1 MREILRHG
9 ILAFLLGLGLLLSML
24 GSVGLLGEGIWAA
37 AVLLGLTAALSL
49 CAGKRLTRLILAA
62 VLTGSAAAWLFLLG
76 GMGTLTEILRAATLH
91 FSGLKTAIPMVGMET
106 ALLLAVPVA
115 LLSYAVTASSVGAYP
130 SLAVTVL
137 PAMLLWLTDQP
148 LHLPWLSPA
157 VLAVIALAATG
168 HQEPPALR
176 RVLPL
181 ALGITLAAF
190 LLSPADGVTIQP
202 LKDAADRLRTQILD
216 RFMFTAPRNV
226 FTLASEGYYPQGQN
240 QLGGTAM
247 PTDHPVML
255 VKTPRRTYLRGS
267 VKNEYTGRMWVD
279 TLAGRRYLWTSRQ
292 WQGKRSETF
301 DMVLPEGALGED
313 SGLMATAQVSVQMLD
328 SNASSLFVPQRVR
341 SLSPGGELIPHFNTG
356 SEIFVTRDLQAGDT
370 YTVTAPL
377 MVAGDAGLG
386 TLIAACE
393 KTADPHYAQVL
404 QDYTSL
410 PDHLQSQLYDL
421 AREICAG
428 TESAYDRAF
437 AIQNYL
443 SRNFRYTLEV
453 EPQPENIDF
462 VSSFLLKT
470 REGYCTYFASA
481 MTVLCR
487 MAGLPARYVEG
498 YLADPDEN
506 GHAYVT
512 GLNAHAWTEV
522 YFSGFGWLTFDATP
536 VQSRSAAPP
545 EDQLPPEEQPP
556 EEQPA
561 PEPTSNTSPPEPEQ
575 NTPTPEPEDAPP
587 ETAPTP
593 EAQDT
598 PEPENEPPREDEPN
612 QEPEIPRHLTWL
624 WWLLALLLL
633 LAAAAARI
641 LWTQPKRVAARA
653 RDEMGRWSAWLQAL
667 HDELR
672 IMGLPRQRNESPI
685 AYMKRLDSLSRIHAE
700 LTPVGE
706 CMALVFYGHLS
717 PEPEETDMAREAYA
731 GLFHGLTGPQR
742 LRLTLLR
749 AFTPEKKRRF
759 TL

>member
-24 GSVGLLGEGIWAA
+24 GSVGLLGEGIFAA

-49 CAGKRLTRLILAA
+49 CSGRRFTHLILCAA
-62 VLTGSAAAWLFLLG
+62 LSGMAVAWLFLLG
-76 GMGTLTEILRAATLH
+76 GMETLTEILRAVTLH
-91 FSGLKTAIPMVGMET
+91 FSGLKTAIPMVGRET

-115 LLSYAVTASSVGAYP
+115 LCSYAVTSRGVGAYP
-130 SLAVTVL
+130 ALAVTVL
-137 PAMLLWLTDQP
+137 PAVLLWLTDQP
-148 LHLPWLSPA
+148 SLLPWLAPS
-157 VLAVIALAATG
+157 VLAVIALAATAN
-168 HQEPPALR
+168 QETPALR

-181 ALGITLAAF
+181 ALVITLGAF

-240 QLGGTAM
+240 QLGGTAT

-292 WQGKRSETF
+292 WQNKRTETF
-301 DMVLPEGALGED
+301 DMALPEGALGED
-313 SGLMATAQVSVQMLD
+313 SGLMASAQVSVQLLD

-341 SLSPGGELIPHFNTG
+341 ILNPGGELIPHFNTG
-356 SEIFVTRDLQAGDT
+356 SEIFVTRDLEAGDT

-377 MVAGDAGLG
+377 MTAGDAGLS

-393 KTADPHYAQVL
+393 KSADPHYAQIM
-404 QDYTSL
+404 QDYTAL
-410 PDHLQSQLYDL
+410 PAHLQTQLYDL

-498 YLADPDEN
+498 YLAEPDEN

-536 VQSRSAAPP
+536 AQSRASTPP
-545 EDQLPPEEQPP
+545 EDQLPPEEQEP
-556 EEQPA
+556 EEQP
-561 PEPTSNTSPPEPEQ
+561 TSEPEQ
-575 NTPTPEPEDAPP
+575 STPTPEPQDAPP
-587 ETAPTP
+587 EPVPTP
-593 EAQDT
+593 EDQPT
-598 PEPENEPPREDEPN
+598 PESENEPPQEDEPN
-612 QEPEIPRHLTWL
+612 QEPEIPRHLAWL
-624 WWLLALLLL
+624 WWLLALLLV

-641 LWTQPKRVAARA
+641 FLTQPRRMAARA
-653 RDEMGRWSAWLQAL
+653 RDEMGRWSVWVQAL

-672 IMGLPRQRNESPI
+672 VMGLPRQKNESPI
-685 AYMKRLDSLSRIHAE
+685 AYMKRLDTLSRIHAE

-706 CMALVFYGHLS
+706 CMALVFYGHLT
-717 PEPEETDMAREAYA
+717 PEPEETDMAREAFDA
-731 GLFHGLTGPQR
+731 LLHGMTRPQR

>member
-24 GSVGLLGEGIWAA
+24 GSVGLLGEGFFAA

-49 CAGKRLTRLILAA
+49 CSGRRFTHLILCAA
-62 VLTGSAAAWLFLLG
+62 LSGMAAAWLFLLG
-76 GMGTLTEILRAATLH
+76 GMGTLTEILRAVTLH
-91 FSGLKTAIPMVGMET
+91 FSGLKTAIPMVGRET

-115 LLSYAVTASSVGAYP
+115 LCSYAVTSRGVGAYP
-130 SLAVTVL
+130 ALAVTVL
-137 PAMLLWLTDQP
+137 PAVLLWLTDQP
-148 LHLPWLSPA
+148 SLLPWLAPS
-157 VLAVIALAATG
+157 VLAVIALAATAN
-168 HQEPPALR
+168 QETPALR

-181 ALGITLAAF
+181 ALVITLGAF

-240 QLGGTAM
+240 QLGGTAT

-292 WQGKRSETF
+292 WQNKRTETF
-301 DMVLPEGALGED
+301 DMALPEGALGED
-313 SGLMATAQVSVQMLD
+313 SGLMASAQVSVQLLD

-341 SLSPGGELIPHFNTG
+341 ILNPGGELIPHFNTG
-356 SEIFVTRDLQAGDT
+356 SEIFVTRDLEAGDT

-377 MVAGDAGLG
+377 MTAGDAGLS

-393 KTADPHYAQVL
+393 KSADPHYAQIM
-404 QDYTSL
+404 QDYTAL
-410 PDHLQSQLYDL
+410 PAHLQTQLYDL

-498 YLADPDEN
+498 YLAEPDEN

-536 VQSRSAAPP
+536 AQSRASTPP
-545 EDQLPPEEQPP
+545 EDQLPPEEQKP
-556 EEQPA
+556 EEQP
-561 PEPTSNTSPPEPEQ
+561 TSEPEQ
-575 NTPTPEPEDAPP
+575 STPTPEPQDAPP
-587 ETAPTP
+587 EPVPTP
-593 EAQDT
+593 EDQPT
-598 PEPENEPPREDEPN
+598 PESENEPPQEDEPN
-612 QEPEIPRHLTWL
+612 QEPEIPRHLAWL
-624 WWLLALLLL
+624 WWLLALLLV

-641 LWTQPKRVAARA
+641 FLTQPRRMAARA
-653 RDEMGRWSAWLQAL
+653 RDEMGRWSVWVQAL

-672 IMGLPRQRNESPI
+672 VMGLPRQKNESPI
-685 AYMKRLDSLSRIHAE
+685 AYMKRLDTLSRIHAE

-706 CMALVFYGHLS
+706 CMALVFYGHLT
-717 PEPEETDMAREAYA
+717 PEPEETDMAREAFDA
-731 GLFHGLTGPQR
+731 LLHGMTRPQR

>member
-24 GSVGLLGEGIWAA
+24 GSVGLLGEGFFAA

-49 CAGKRLTRLILAA
+49 CSGRRFTHLILCAA
-62 VLTGSAAAWLFLLG
+62 LSGMAAAWLFLLG
-76 GMGTLTEILRAATLH
+76 GMGTLTEILRAVTLH
-91 FSGLKTAIPMVGMET
+91 FSGLKTAIPMVGRET

-115 LLSYAVTASSVGAYP
+115 LCSYAVTSRGVGAYP
-130 SLAVTVL
+130 ALAVTVL
-137 PAMLLWLTDQP
+137 PAVLLWLTDQP
-148 LHLPWLSPA
+148 SLLPWLAPS
-157 VLAVIALAATG
+157 VLAVIALAATAN
-168 HQEPPALR
+168 QETPALR

-181 ALGITLAAF
+181 ALVITLGAF

-240 QLGGTAM
+240 QLGGTAT

-292 WQGKRSETF
+292 WQNKRTETF
-301 DMVLPEGALGED
+301 DMARPEGALGED
-313 SGLMATAQVSVQMLD
+313 SGLMASAQVSVQLLD

-341 SLSPGGELIPHFNTG
+341 ILNPGGELIPHFNTG
-356 SEIFVTRDLQAGDT
+356 SEIFVTRDLEAGDT

-377 MVAGDAGLG
+377 MTAGDAGLS

-393 KTADPHYAQVL
+393 KSADPHYAQIM
-404 QDYTSL
+404 QDYTAL
-410 PDHLQSQLYDL
+410 PAHLQTQLYDL

-498 YLADPDEN
+498 YLAEPDEN

-536 VQSRSAAPP
+536 AQSRASTPP
-545 EDQLPPEEQPP
+545 EDQLPPEEQQP
-556 EEQPA
+556 EEQP
-561 PEPTSNTSPPEPEQ
+561 TSEPEQ
-575 NTPTPEPEDAPP
+575 STPTPEPQDAPP
-587 ETAPTP
+587 EPVPTP
-593 EAQDT
+593 EDQPT
-598 PEPENEPPREDEPN
+598 PESENEPPQEDEPN
-612 QEPEIPRHLTWL
+612 QEPEMPRHLAWP
-624 WWLLALLLL
+624 WWLLALLLV

-641 LWTQPKRVAARA
+641 FLTQPRRMAARA
-653 RDEMGRWSAWLQAL
+653 RDEMGRWSVWVQAL

-672 IMGLPRQRNESPI
+672 VMGLPRQKNESPI
-685 AYMKRLDSLSRIHAE
+685 AYMKRLDTLSRIHAE

-706 CMALVFYGHLS
+706 CMALVFYGHLT
-717 PEPEETDMAREAYA
+717 PEPEETDMAREAFDA
-731 GLFHGLTGPQR
+731 LLHGMTRPQR

>member
-24 GSVGLLGEGIWAA
+24 GSVGLLGEGLIAA

-49 CAGKRLTRLILAA
+49 CSGRRFTRLILCAA
-62 VLTGSAAAWLFLLG
+62 LAGAAAAWLFLLG
-76 GMGTLTEILRAATLH
+76 GIGTLTEILRAVTLH
-91 FSGLKTAIPMVGMET
+91 FSGLKTAIPMVGRET

-115 LLSYAVTASSVGAYP
+115 LCSYAVTSRSVGAYP

-137 PAMLLWLTDQP
+137 PAVLLWLTDQP
-148 LHLPWLSPA
+148 SLLPWLAPS
-157 VLAVIALAATG
+157 VLAVITLAATG
-168 HQEPPALR
+168 NQETPALR

-181 ALGITLAAF
+181 ALAITLGAF

-240 QLGGTAM
+240 QLGGTAT

-279 TLAGRRYLWTSRQ
+279 TLAGRRYLWTSLQ
-292 WQGKRSETF
+292 WQDKRAETF
-301 DMVLPEGALGED
+301 DMALPAGALGED
-313 SGLMATAQVSVQMLD
+313 SGLMASAQVSVQLLD

-341 SLSPGGELIPHFNTG
+341 SLNPGGELIPHFNTG
-356 SEIFVTRDLQAGDT
+356 SEIFVTRDLEAGDT

-377 MVAGDAGLG
+377 MIAGDAGLG
-386 TLIAACE
+386 TLIAASE
-393 KTADPHYAQVL
+393 KGADPHYAQIM
-404 QDYTSL
+404 QDYTAL
-410 PDHLQSQLYDL
+410 PAHLQTQLYDL
-421 AREICAG
+421 ARDICADAD
-428 TESAYDRAF
+428 TPYDRAF

-498 YLADPDEN
+498 YLAEPDEH

-536 VQSRSAAPP
+536 VQSRASTPP
-545 EDQLPPEEQPP
+545 EDQLPPEEQEP
-556 EEQPA
+556 EETPNA
-561 PEPTSNTSPPEPEQ
+561 EPEQ
-575 NTPTPEPEDAPP
+575 RTPTPEPQDPPP
-587 ETAPTP
+587 EPVPTP
-593 EAQDT
+593 EDQPT
-598 PEPENEPPREDEPN
+598 PEPENDPSQEDEPN
-612 QEPEIPRHLTWL
+612 QEPEMPRHLTWL
-624 WWLLALLLL
+624 WWLLALLLV

-641 LWTQPKRVAARA
+641 LLTRPRRMAARA
-653 RDEMGRWSAWLQAL
+653 RDEMGRWSVWVQAL

-672 IMGLPRQRNESPI
+672 VMGLPRQKNESPI
-685 AYMKRLDSLSRIHAE
+685 AYMKRLDTLSRIHAE

-706 CMALVFYGHLS
+706 CIALVFYGHLS
-717 PEPEETDMAREAYA
+717 PEPEETDMAREAFDA
-731 GLFHGLTGPQR
+731 LLHGMTRPQR

>member
-24 GSVGLLGEGIWAA
+24 GSVGLLGEGFFAA

-49 CAGKRLTRLILAA
+49 CSGRRFTHLILCAA
-62 VLTGSAAAWLFLLG
+62 LSGMAAAWLFLLG
-76 GMGTLTEILRAATLH
+76 GMGTLTEILRAVTLH
-91 FSGLKTAIPMVGMET
+91 FSGLKTAIPMVGRET

-115 LLSYAVTASSVGAYP
+115 LCSYAVTSRGVGAYP
-130 SLAVTVL
+130 ALAVTVL
-137 PAMLLWLTDQP
+137 PAVLLWLTDQP
-148 LHLPWLSPA
+148 SLLPWLAPS
-157 VLAVIALAATG
+157 VLAVIALAATAN
-168 HQEPPALR
+168 QETPALR

-181 ALGITLAAF
+181 ALVITLGAF

-240 QLGGTAM
+240 QLGGTAT

-255 VKTPRRTYLRGS
+255 VKTPRRAYLRGS

-292 WQGKRSETF
+292 WQNKRTETF
-301 DMVLPEGALGED
+301 DMALPEGALGED
-313 SGLMATAQVSVQMLD
+313 SGLMASAQVSVQLLD

-341 SLSPGGELIPHFNTG
+341 ILNPGGELIPHFNTG
-356 SEIFVTRDLQAGDT
+356 SEIFVTRDLEAGDT

-377 MVAGDAGLG
+377 MTAGDAGLS

-393 KTADPHYAQVL
+393 KSADPHYAQIM
-404 QDYTSL
+404 QDYTAL
-410 PDHLQSQLYDL
+410 PAHLQTQLYDL

-428 TESAYDRAF
+428 TETAYDRAF

-498 YLADPDEN
+498 YLAEPDEN

-536 VQSRSAAPP
+536 AQSRASTPP
-545 EDQLPPEEQPP
+545 EDQLPPEEQKP
-556 EEQPA
+556 EEQP
-561 PEPTSNTSPPEPEQ
+561 TSEPEQ
-575 NTPTPEPEDAPP
+575 STPTPEPQDAPP
-587 ETAPTP
+587 EPVPTP
-593 EAQDT
+593 EDQPT
-598 PEPENEPPREDEPN
+598 PEPENEPPQEDEPN
-612 QEPEIPRHLTWL
+612 QEPEIPRHLAWL
-624 WWLLALLLL
+624 WWLLALLLV

-641 LWTQPKRVAARA
+641 FLTQPRRMAARA
-653 RDEMGRWSAWLQAL
+653 RDEMGRWSVWVQAL

-672 IMGLPRQRNESPI
+672 VMGLPRQKNESPI
-685 AYMKRLDSLSRIHAE
+685 AYMKRLDTLSRIHTE

-706 CMALVFYGHLS
+706 CMALVFYGHLT
-717 PEPEETDMAREAYA
+717 PEPEETDMAREAFDA
-731 GLFHGLTGPQR
+731 LLHGMTRPQR

>member
-24 GSVGLLGEGIWAA
+24 GSVGLLGEGIFAA

-49 CAGKRLTRLILAA
+49 CSGRRFTHLILCAA
-62 VLTGSAAAWLFLLG
+62 LSGMAAAWLFLLG
-76 GMGTLTEILRAATLH
+76 GMGTLTEILRAVTLH
-91 FSGLKTAIPMVGMET
+91 FSGLKTAIPMVGRET

-115 LLSYAVTASSVGAYP
+115 LCSYAVTSRGVGAYP
-130 SLAVTVL
+130 ALAVTVL
-137 PAMLLWLTDQP
+137 PAVLLWLTDQP
-148 LHLPWLSPA
+148 SLLPWLAPS
-157 VLAVIALAATG
+157 VLAVIALAATAN
-168 HQEPPALR
+168 QETPALR

-181 ALGITLAAF
+181 ALVITLGAF

-240 QLGGTAM
+240 QLGGTAT

-255 VKTPRRTYLRGS
+255 VKTPRRAYLRGS

-292 WQGKRSETF
+292 WQNKRTETF
-301 DMVLPEGALGED
+301 DMALPEGALGED
-313 SGLMATAQVSVQMLD
+313 SGLMASAQVSVQLLD

-341 SLSPGGELIPHFNTG
+341 ILNPGGELIPHFNTG
-356 SEIFVTRDLQAGDT
+356 SEIFVTRDLEAGDT

-377 MVAGDAGLG
+377 MTAGDAGLS

-393 KTADPHYAQVL
+393 KSADPHYAQIM
-404 QDYTSL
+404 QDYTAL
-410 PDHLQSQLYDL
+410 PAHLQTQLYDL

-498 YLADPDEN
+498 YLAEPDEN

-536 VQSRSAAPP
+536 AQSRASTPP
-545 EDQLPPEEQPP
+545 EDQLPPEEQKP
-556 EEQPA
+556 EEQP
-561 PEPTSNTSPPEPEQ
+561 TSEPEQ
-575 NTPTPEPEDAPP
+575 STPTPEPQDAPP
-587 ETAPTP
+587 EPVPTP
-593 EAQDT
+593 EDQPT
-598 PEPENEPPREDEPN
+598 PEPENEPPQEDEPN
-612 QEPEIPRHLTWL
+612 QEPEMPRHPAWL
-624 WWLLALLLL
+624 WWLLALLLV

-641 LWTQPKRVAARA
+641 FLTQPRRMAARA
-653 RDEMGRWSAWLQAL
+653 RDEMGRWSVWVQAL

-672 IMGLPRQRNESPI
+672 VMGLPRQKNESPI
-685 AYMKRLDSLSRIHAE
+685 AYMKRLDTLSRIHAE

-706 CMALVFYGHLS
+706 CMALVFYGHLT
-717 PEPEETDMAREAYA
+717 PEPEETDMAREAFDA
-731 GLFHGLTGPQR
+731 LLHGMTRPQR

>member
-24 GSVGLLGEGIWAA
+24 GSVGLLGEGLIAA

-49 CAGKRLTRLILAA
+49 CSGRRFTRLILCAA
-62 VLTGSAAAWLFLLG
+62 LAGAAAAWLFLLG
-76 GMGTLTEILRAATLH
+76 GMGTLTEILRAVTLH
-91 FSGLKTAIPMVGMET
+91 FSGLKTAIPMVGRKT

-115 LLSYAVTASSVGAYP
+115 LCSYAVTSRSVGAYP
-130 SLAVTVL
+130 ALAVTVL
-137 PAMLLWLTDQP
+137 PAVLLWLTDQP
-148 LHLPWLSPA
+148 SLLPWLAPS
-157 VLAVIALAATG
+157 VLAVITLAATG
-168 HQEPPALR
+168 NQEIPALH

-181 ALGITLAAF
+181 ALAITLGAF

-240 QLGGTAM
+240 QLGGTAT

-292 WQGKRSETF
+292 WQDKRTETF
-301 DMVLPEGALGED
+301 DMALPVGALGED
-313 SGLMATAQVSVQMLD
+313 SGLMASAQVSVQLLD

-341 SLSPGGELIPHFNTG
+341 SLNPGGELIPHFNTG
-356 SEIFVTRDLQAGDT
+356 SEIFVTRDLEAGDT

-377 MVAGDAGLG
+377 MIAGDAGLG

-393 KTADPHYAQVL
+393 KSADPHYAQIM
-404 QDYTSL
+404 QDYTAL
-410 PDHLQSQLYDL
+410 PAHLQTQLYDL
-421 AREICAG
+421 ARDICADAD
-428 TESAYDRAF
+428 TPYDRAF

-498 YLADPDEN
+498 YLAEPDEH

-536 VQSRSAAPP
+536 VQSRASTPP
-545 EDQLPPEEQPP
+545 EEQLPPEEQEP
-556 EEQPA
+556 EEQP
-561 PEPTSNTSPPEPEQ
+561 TSEPEQ
-575 NTPTPEPEDAPP
+575 STPTPEPQDAPP
-587 ETAPTP
+587 EPVPTP
-593 EAQDT
+593 EDQPT
-598 PEPENEPPREDEPN
+598 PEPENEPPQEDEPN
-612 QEPEIPRHLTWL
+612 QEPEMPRHLTWL
-624 WWLLALLLL
+624 WWLLALLLV

-641 LWTQPKRVAARA
+641 LLTQPRRMAARA
-653 RDEMGRWSAWLQAL
+653 RDEMGRWSVWVQAL

-672 IMGLPRQRNESPI
+672 VMGLPRQKNESPI
-685 AYMKRLDSLSRIHAE
+685 AYMKRLDTLSRIHAE

-706 CMALVFYGHLS
+706 CMALVFYGHLT
-717 PEPEETDMAREAYA
+717 PEPEETDMAREAFDA
-731 GLFHGLTGPQR
+731 LLHAMTRPQR

>member
-24 GSVGLLGEGIWAA
+24 GSVGLLGEGIFAA

-49 CAGKRLTRLILAA
+49 CSGRRFTHLILCAA
-62 VLTGSAAAWLFLLG
+62 LSGMAVAWLFLLG
-76 GMGTLTEILRAATLH
+76 GMETLTEILRAVTLH
-91 FSGLKTAIPMVGMET
+91 FSGLKTAIPMVGRET

-115 LLSYAVTASSVGAYP
+115 LCSYAVTSRGVGAYP
-130 SLAVTVL
+130 ALAVTVL
-137 PAMLLWLTDQP
+137 PAVLLWLTDQP
-148 LHLPWLSPA
+148 SLLPWLAPS
-157 VLAVIALAATG
+157 VLAVIALAATAN
-168 HQEPPALR
+168 QETPALR

-181 ALGITLAAF
+181 ALAITLGAF

-240 QLGGTAM
+240 QLGGTAT

-292 WQGKRSETF
+292 WQNKRTETF
-301 DMVLPEGALGED
+301 DMALPEGALGED
-313 SGLMATAQVSVQMLD
+313 SGLMASAQVSVQLLD

-341 SLSPGGELIPHFNTG
+341 ILNPGGELIPHFNTG
-356 SEIFVTRDLQAGDT
+356 SEIFVTRDLEAGDT

-377 MVAGDAGLG
+377 MTAGDAGLS

-393 KTADPHYAQVL
+393 KSADPHYAQIM
-404 QDYTSL
+404 QDYTAL
-410 PDHLQSQLYDL
+410 PAHLQTQLYDL

-498 YLADPDEN
+498 YLAEPDEN

-536 VQSRSAAPP
+536 AQSRASTPP
-545 EDQLPPEEQPP
+545 EDQLPPEEQQP
-556 EEQPA
+556 EEQP
-561 PEPTSNTSPPEPEQ
+561 TSEPEQ
-575 NTPTPEPEDAPP
+575 STPTPEPQDAPP
-587 ETAPTP
+587 EPVPTP
-593 EAQDT
+593 EDQPT
-598 PEPENEPPREDEPN
+598 PEPENEPPQEDEPN
-612 QEPEIPRHLTWL
+612 QEPEMPRHLAWP
-624 WWLLALLLL
+624 WWLLALLLV

-641 LWTQPKRVAARA
+641 FLTQPRRMAARA
-653 RDEMGRWSAWLQAL
+653 RDEMGRWSVWVQAL

-672 IMGLPRQRNESPI
+672 VMGLPRQKNESPI
-685 AYMKRLDSLSRIHAE
+685 AYMKRLDTLSRIHAE

-706 CMALVFYGHLS
+706 CMALVFYGHLT
-717 PEPEETDMAREAYA
+717 PEPEETDMAREAFDA
-731 GLFHGLTGPQR
+731 LLHGMTRPQR

>member
-24 GSVGLLGEGIWAA
+24 GSVGLLGEGFFAA

-49 CAGKRLTRLILAA
+49 CSGRRFTHLILCAA
-62 VLTGSAAAWLFLLG
+62 LSGMAAAWLFLLG
-76 GMGTLTEILRAATLH
+76 GMGTMTEILRAVTLH
-91 FSGLKTAIPMVGMET
+91 FSGLKTAIPMVSRET

-115 LLSYAVTASSVGAYP
+115 LCSYAVTSRGVGAYP
-130 SLAVTVL
+130 ALAVTVL
-137 PAMLLWLTDQP
+137 PAVLLWLTDQP
-148 LHLPWLSPA
+148 SLLPWLAPS
-157 VLAVIALAATG
+157 VLAVIALAATAN
-168 HQEPPALR
+168 QETPALR

-181 ALGITLAAF
+181 ALAITLGAF

-240 QLGGTAM
+240 QLGGTAT

-292 WQGKRSETF
+292 WQNKRTETF
-301 DMVLPEGALGED
+301 DMALPEGALGED
-313 SGLMATAQVSVQMLD
+313 SGLMASAQVSVQLLD

-341 SLSPGGELIPHFNTG
+341 ILNPGGELIPHFNTG
-356 SEIFVTRDLQAGDT
+356 SEIFVTRDLEAGDT

-377 MVAGDAGLG
+377 MTAGDAGLS

-393 KTADPHYAQVL
+393 KSADPHYAQIM
-404 QDYTSL
+404 QDYTAL
-410 PDHLQSQLYDL
+410 PAHLQTQLYDL

-498 YLADPDEN
+498 YLAEPDEN

-536 VQSRSAAPP
+536 AQSRASTPP
-545 EDQLPPEEQPP
+545 EDQLPPEEQKP
-556 EEQPA
+556 EEQP
-561 PEPTSNTSPPEPEQ
+561 TSEPEQ
-575 NTPTPEPEDAPP
+575 STPTPEPQDAPP
-587 ETAPTP
+587 EPVPTP
-593 EAQDT
+593 EDQPT
-598 PEPENEPPREDEPN
+598 PEPENEPPQEDEPN
-612 QEPEIPRHLTWL
+612 QEPEMPRHLAWL
-624 WWLLALLLL
+624 WWLLALLLV

-641 LWTQPKRVAARA
+641 FLTQPRRMAART
-653 RDEMGRWSAWLQAL
+653 RDEMGRWSVWVQAL

-672 IMGLPRQRNESPI
+672 VMGLPRQKNESPI
-685 AYMKRLDSLSRIHAE
+685 AYMKRLDTLSRIHAE

-706 CMALVFYGHLS
+706 CMALIFYGHLT
-717 PEPEETDMAREAYA
+717 PEPEETDMAREAFDA
-731 GLFHGLTGPQR
+731 LLHGMTRPQR

>member
-24 GSVGLLGEGIWAA
+24 GSVGLLGEGFLAA

-49 CAGKRLTRLILAA
+49 CSGKRLTRLILAA
-62 VLTGSAAAWLFLLG
+62 ALAGGAAAWLFLLG

-91 FSGLKTAIPMVGMET
+91 FSGLKTAIPMVGRET
-106 ALLLAVPVA
+106 ALLLAVLVA
-115 LLSYAVTASSVGAYP
+115 ILSYAVTSRNVGAYP
-130 SLAVTVL
+130 ALAVTVL
-137 PAMLLWLTDQP
+137 PAVLLWLTDQP
-148 LHLPWLSPA
+148 LLLPWLSPS
-157 VLAVIALAATG
+157 VLAVIALSATS
-168 HQEPPALR
+168 HQETPALR

-181 ALGITLAAF
+181 ALVITLAAF
-190 LLSPADGVTIQP
+190 LLSPAEGVTIQP

-301 DMVLPEGALGED
+301 DMALPEGALGED
-313 SGLMATAQVSVQMLD
+313 SGLMATAQVSVQLLD

-370 YTVTAPL
+370 YTVAAPL

-393 KTADPHYAQVL
+393 KTADPHYAQML
-404 QDYTSL
+404 QDYTTL

-421 AREICAG
+421 AREVCAG
-428 TESAYDRAF
+428 ADSAYDRAF
-437 AIQNYL
+437 ALQNYL

-498 YLADPDEN
+498 YLAEPDEN

-545 EDQLPPEEQPP
+545 EGQTPPEEQQP
-556 EEQPA
+556 EEQP
-561 PEPTSNTSPPEPEQ
+561 TQEPEQ
-575 NTPTPEPEDAPP
+575 NPPTPEPEDAPP
-587 ETAPTP
+587 EPVPTP

-612 QEPEIPRHLTWL
+612 QEPETPRHPTWL

-633 LAAAAARI
+633 LAATAARI
-641 LWTQPKRVAARA
+641 LWTQPKRMAARA

-667 HDELR
+667 HDELL

-685 AYMKRLDSLSRIHAE
+685 AYMKRLDSLSRVHAE

-717 PEPEETDMAREAYA
+717 PEPEETDMAREAFE
-731 GLFHGLTGPQR
+731 GLRQSLTGPQR

>member
-24 GSVGLLGEGIWAA
+24 GSVGLLGEGIFAA

-49 CAGKRLTRLILAA
+49 CSGRRFTHLILCAA
-62 VLTGSAAAWLFLLG
+62 LSGMAVAWLFLLG
-76 GMGTLTEILRAATLH
+76 GMETLTEILRAVTLH
-91 FSGLKTAIPMVGMET
+91 FSGLKTAIPMVSRET

-115 LLSYAVTASSVGAYP
+115 LCSYAVTSRGVGAYP
-130 SLAVTVL
+130 ALAVTVL
-137 PAMLLWLTDQP
+137 PAVLLWLTDQP
-148 LHLPWLSPA
+148 SLLPWLAPS
-157 VLAVIALAATG
+157 VLAVIALAATAN
-168 HQEPPALR
+168 QETPALR

-181 ALGITLAAF
+181 ALVITLGAF

-240 QLGGTAM
+240 QLGGTAT

-292 WQGKRSETF
+292 WQNKRTETF
-301 DMVLPEGALGED
+301 DMALPEGALGED
-313 SGLMATAQVSVQMLD
+313 SGLMASAQVSVQLLD

-341 SLSPGGELIPHFNTG
+341 ILNPGGELIPHFNTG
-356 SEIFVTRDLQAGDT
+356 SEIFVTRDLEAGDT

-377 MVAGDAGLG
+377 MTAGDAGLS

-393 KTADPHYAQVL
+393 KSADPHYAQIM
-404 QDYTSL
+404 QDYTAL
-410 PDHLQSQLYDL
+410 PAHLQTQLYDL

-498 YLADPDEN
+498 YLAEPDEN

-536 VQSRSAAPP
+536 AQSRASTPP
-545 EDQLPPEEQPP
+545 EDQLPPEEQEP
-556 EEQPA
+556 EEQP
-561 PEPTSNTSPPEPEQ
+561 TSEPEQ
-575 NTPTPEPEDAPP
+575 STPTPEPQDAPP
-587 ETAPTP
+587 EPVPTP
-593 EAQDT
+593 EDQPT
-598 PEPENEPPREDEPN
+598 PESENEPPQEDEPN
-612 QEPEIPRHLTWL
+612 QEPEIPRHLAWL
-624 WWLLALLLL
+624 WWLLALLLV

-641 LWTQPKRVAARA
+641 FLTQPRRMAARA
-653 RDEMGRWSAWLQAL
+653 RDEMGRWSVWVQAL

-672 IMGLPRQRNESPI
+672 VMGLPRQKNESPI
-685 AYMKRLDSLSRIHAE
+685 AYMKRLDTLSRIHAE

-706 CMALVFYGHLS
+706 CMALVFYGHLT
-717 PEPEETDMAREAYA
+717 PEPEETDRARVAFDA
-731 GLFHGLTGPQR
+731 LLHGMTRPQR

>member
-24 GSVGLLGEGIWAA
+24 GSVGLLGEGVFAA

-49 CAGKRLTRLILAA
+49 CSGRRFTHLILCAA
-62 VLTGSAAAWLFLLG
+62 LSGMAVAWLFLLG
-76 GMGTLTEILRAATLH
+76 GMETLTEILRAVTLH
-91 FSGLKTAIPMVGMET
+91 FSGLKTAIPMVGRET

-115 LLSYAVTASSVGAYP
+115 LCSYAVTSRGVGAYP
-130 SLAVTVL
+130 ALAVTVL
-137 PAMLLWLTDQP
+137 PAVLLWLTDQP
-148 LHLPWLSPA
+148 SLLPWLAPS
-157 VLAVIALAATG
+157 VLAVIALAATAN
-168 HQEPPALR
+168 QETPALR

-181 ALGITLAAF
+181 ALVITLGAF

-240 QLGGTAM
+240 QLGGTAT

-292 WQGKRSETF
+292 WQNKRTETF
-301 DMVLPEGALGED
+301 DMALPEGALGED
-313 SGLMATAQVSVQMLD
+313 SGLMASAQVSVQLLD

-341 SLSPGGELIPHFNTG
+341 ILNPGGELIPHFNTG
-356 SEIFVTRDLQAGDT
+356 SEIFVTRDLEAGDT

-377 MVAGDAGLG
+377 MTAGDAGLS

-393 KTADPHYAQVL
+393 KSADPHYAQIM
-404 QDYTSL
+404 QDYTAL
-410 PDHLQSQLYDL
+410 PAHLQTQLYDL

-498 YLADPDEN
+498 YLAEPDEN

-536 VQSRSAAPP
+536 AQSRASTPP
-545 EDQLPPEEQPP
+545 EDQLPPEEQEP
-556 EEQPA
+556 EEQP
-561 PEPTSNTSPPEPEQ
+561 TSEPEQ
-575 NTPTPEPEDAPP
+575 STPTPEPQDAPP
-587 ETAPTP
+587 EPVPTP
-593 EAQDT
+593 EDQPT
-598 PEPENEPPREDEPN
+598 PESENEPPQEDEPN
-612 QEPEIPRHLTWL
+612 QEPEIPRHLAWL
-624 WWLLALLLL
+624 WWLLALLLV

-641 LWTQPKRVAARA
+641 FLTQPRRMAARA
-653 RDEMGRWSAWLQAL
+653 RDEMGRWSVWVQAL

-672 IMGLPRQRNESPI
+672 VMGLPRQKNESPI
-685 AYMKRLDSLSRIHAE
+685 AYMKRLDTLSRIHAE

-706 CMALVFYGHLS
+706 CMALVFYGHLT
-717 PEPEETDMAREAYA
+717 PEPEETDMAREAFDA
-731 GLFHGLTGPQR
+731 LLHGMTRPQR

>member
-24 GSVGLLGEGIWAA
+24 GSVGLLGEGIFAA

-49 CAGKRLTRLILAA
+49 CSGRRFTHLILCAA
-62 VLTGSAAAWLFLLG
+62 LSGMAVAWLFLLG
-76 GMGTLTEILRAATLH
+76 GMETLTEILRAVTLH
-91 FSGLKTAIPMVGMET
+91 FSGLKTAIPMVGRET

-115 LLSYAVTASSVGAYP
+115 LCSYAVTSRGVGAYP
-130 SLAVTVL
+130 ALAVTVL
-137 PAMLLWLTDQP
+137 PAVLLWLTDQP
-148 LHLPWLSPA
+148 SLLPWLAPS
-157 VLAVIALAATG
+157 VLAVIALAATAN
-168 HQEPPALR
+168 QETPALR

-181 ALGITLAAF
+181 ALVITLGAF

-240 QLGGTAM
+240 QLGGTAT

-279 TLAGRRYLWTSRQ
+279 TPAGRRYLWTSRQ
-292 WQGKRSETF
+292 WQNKRTETF
-301 DMVLPEGALGED
+301 DMALPEGALGED
-313 SGLMATAQVSVQMLD
+313 SGLMASAQVSVQLLD

-341 SLSPGGELIPHFNTG
+341 ILNPGGELIPHFNTG
-356 SEIFVTRDLQAGDT
+356 SEIFVTRDLEAGDT

-377 MVAGDAGLG
+377 MTAGDAGLS

-393 KTADPHYAQVL
+393 KSADPHYAQIM
-404 QDYTSL
+404 QDYTAL
-410 PDHLQSQLYDL
+410 PAHLQTQLYDL

-498 YLADPDEN
+498 YLAEPDEN

-536 VQSRSAAPP
+536 AQSRASTPP
-545 EDQLPPEEQPP
+545 EDQLPPEEQKP
-556 EEQPA
+556 EEQP
-561 PEPTSNTSPPEPEQ
+561 TSEPEQ
-575 NTPTPEPEDAPP
+575 STPTPEPQDAPP
-587 ETAPTP
+587 EPVPTP
-593 EAQDT
+593 EDQPT
-598 PEPENEPPREDEPN
+598 PEPENEPPQEDEPN
-612 QEPEIPRHLTWL
+612 QEPEMPRHPAWL
-624 WWLLALLLL
+624 WWLLALLLV

-641 LWTQPKRVAARA
+641 FLTQPRRMAARA
-653 RDEMGRWSAWLQAL
+653 RDEMGRWSVWVQAL

-672 IMGLPRQRNESPI
+672 VMGLPRQKNESPI
-685 AYMKRLDSLSRIHAE
+685 AYMKRLDTLSRIHAE

-706 CMALVFYGHLS
+706 CMALVFYGHLT
-717 PEPEETDMAREAYA
+717 PEPEETDMAREAFDA
-731 GLFHGLTGPQR
+731 LLHGMTRPQR

>member
-24 GSVGLLGEGIWAA
+24 GSVGLLGEGFFAA

-49 CAGKRLTRLILAA
+49 CSGRRFTHLILCAA
-62 VLTGSAAAWLFLLG
+62 LSGMAVAWLFLLG
-76 GMGTLTEILRAATLH
+76 GMETLTEILRAVTLH
-91 FSGLKTAIPMVGMET
+91 FSGLKTAIPMVSRET

-115 LLSYAVTASSVGAYP
+115 LCSYAVTSRGVGAYP
-130 SLAVTVL
+130 ALAVTVL
-137 PAMLLWLTDQP
+137 PAVLLWLTDQP
-148 LHLPWLSPA
+148 SLLPWLAPS
-157 VLAVIALAATG
+157 VLAVIALAATAN
-168 HQEPPALR
+168 QETPALR

-181 ALGITLAAF
+181 ALVITLGAF

-240 QLGGTAM
+240 QLGGTAT

-255 VKTPRRTYLRGS
+255 VKTPRRAYLRGS

-292 WQGKRSETF
+292 WQNKRTETF
-301 DMVLPEGALGED
+301 DMALPEGALGED
-313 SGLMATAQVSVQMLD
+313 SGLMASAQVSVQLLD

-341 SLSPGGELIPHFNTG
+341 ILNPGGELIPHFNTG
-356 SEIFVTRDLQAGDT
+356 SEIFVTRDLEAGDT

-377 MVAGDAGLG
+377 MTAGDAGLS

-393 KTADPHYAQVL
+393 KSADPHYAQIM
-404 QDYTSL
+404 QDYTAL
-410 PDHLQSQLYDL
+410 PAHLQTQLYDL

-428 TESAYDRAF
+428 TETAYDRAF

-498 YLADPDEN
+498 YLAEPDEN

-536 VQSRSAAPP
+536 AQSRASTPP
-545 EDQLPPEEQPP
+545 EDQLPPEEQKP
-556 EEQPA
+556 EEQP
-561 PEPTSNTSPPEPEQ
+561 TSEPEQ
-575 NTPTPEPEDAPP
+575 STPTPEPQDAPP
-587 ETAPTP
+587 EPVPTP
-593 EAQDT
+593 EDQPT
-598 PEPENEPPREDEPN
+598 PEPENEPPQEDEPN
-612 QEPEIPRHLTWL
+612 QEPEMPRHPAWL
-624 WWLLALLLL
+624 WWLLALLLV

-641 LWTQPKRVAARA
+641 FLTQPRRMAARA
-653 RDEMGRWSAWLQAL
+653 RDEMGRWSVWVQAL

-672 IMGLPRQRNESPI
+672 VMGLPRQKNESPI
-685 AYMKRLDSLSRIHAE
+685 AYMKRLDTLSRIHTE

-706 CMALVFYGHLS
+706 CMALVFYGHLT
-717 PEPEETDMAREAYA
+717 PEPEETDMAREAFDA
-731 GLFHGLTGPQR
+731 LLHGMTRPQR

>member
-24 GSVGLLGEGIWAA
+24 GSVGLLGEGIFAA

-49 CAGKRLTRLILAA
+49 CSGRRFTHLILCAA
-62 VLTGSAAAWLFLLG
+62 LSGMAAAWLFLLG
-76 GMGTLTEILRAATLH
+76 GMGTLTEIFRAVTLH
-91 FSGLKTAIPMVGMET
+91 FSGLKTAIPMVGRET

-115 LLSYAVTASSVGAYP
+115 LCSYAVTSRGVGAYP
-130 SLAVTVL
+130 ALAVTVL
-137 PAMLLWLTDQP
+137 PAVLLWLTDQP
-148 LHLPWLSPA
+148 SLLPWLAPS
-157 VLAVIALAATG
+157 VLAVIALAATAN
-168 HQEPPALR
+168 QETPALR

-181 ALGITLAAF
+181 ALVITLGAF

-240 QLGGTAM
+240 QLGGTAT

-292 WQGKRSETF
+292 WQNKRTETF
-301 DMVLPEGALGED
+301 DMALPEGALGED
-313 SGLMATAQVSVQMLD
+313 SGLMASAQVSVQLLD

-341 SLSPGGELIPHFNTG
+341 ILNPGGELIPHFNTG
-356 SEIFVTRDLQAGDT
+356 SEIFVTRDLEAGDT

-377 MVAGDAGLG
+377 MTAGDAGLS

-393 KTADPHYAQVL
+393 KSADPHYAQIM
-404 QDYTSL
+404 QDYTAL
-410 PDHLQSQLYDL
+410 PAHLQTQLYDL

-470 REGYCTYFASA
+470 REGYCTYFASD

-498 YLADPDEN
+498 YLAEPDEN

-536 VQSRSAAPP
+536 AQSRASTPP
-545 EDQLPPEEQPP
+545 EDQLPPEEQEP
-556 EEQPA
+556 EEQP
-561 PEPTSNTSPPEPEQ
+561 TSEPEQ
-575 NTPTPEPEDAPP
+575 STPTPEPQDAPP
-587 ETAPTP
+587 EPVPTP
-593 EAQDT
+593 EDQPT
-598 PEPENEPPREDEPN
+598 PESENEPPQEDEPN
-612 QEPEIPRHLTWL
+612 QEPEIPRHLAWL
-624 WWLLALLLL
+624 WWLLALLLV

-641 LWTQPKRVAARA
+641 FLTQPRRMAARA
-653 RDEMGRWSAWLQAL
+653 RDEMGRWSVWVQAL

-672 IMGLPRQRNESPI
+672 VMGLPRQKNESPI
-685 AYMKRLDSLSRIHAE
+685 AYMKRLDTLSRIHAE

-706 CMALVFYGHLS
+706 CMALVFYGHLT
-717 PEPEETDMAREAYA
+717 PEPEETDMAREAFDA
-731 GLFHGLTGPQR
+731 LLHGMTRPQR

>member
-24 GSVGLLGEGIWAA
+24 GSVGLLGEGFFAA

-49 CAGKRLTRLILAA
+49 CSGRRFTHLILCAA
-62 VLTGSAAAWLFLLG
+62 LSGMAVAWLFLLG
-76 GMGTLTEILRAATLH
+76 GMETLTEILRAVTLH
-91 FSGLKTAIPMVGMET
+91 FSGLKTAIPMVGRET

-115 LLSYAVTASSVGAYP
+115 LCSYAVTSRGVGAYP
-130 SLAVTVL
+130 ALAVTVL
-137 PAMLLWLTDQP
+137 PAVLLWLTDQP
-148 LHLPWLSPA
+148 SLLPWLAPS
-157 VLAVIALAATG
+157 VLAVIALAATAN
-168 HQEPPALR
+168 QETPALR

-181 ALGITLAAF
+181 ALVITLGAF

-240 QLGGTAM
+240 QLGGTAT

-292 WQGKRSETF
+292 WQNKRTETF
-301 DMVLPEGALGED
+301 DMALPEGALGED
-313 SGLMATAQVSVQMLD
+313 SGLMASAQVSVQLLD

-341 SLSPGGELIPHFNTG
+341 ILNPGGELIPHFNTG
-356 SEIFVTRDLQAGDT
+356 SEIFVTRDLEAGDT

-377 MVAGDAGLG
+377 MTAGDAGLS

-393 KTADPHYAQVL
+393 KSADPHYAQIM
-404 QDYTSL
+404 QDYTAL
-410 PDHLQSQLYDL
+410 PAHLQTQLYDL

-498 YLADPDEN
+498 YLAEPDEN

-536 VQSRSAAPP
+536 AQSRASTPP
-545 EDQLPPEEQPP
+545 EDQLPPEEQKP
-556 EEQPA
+556 EEQP
-561 PEPTSNTSPPEPEQ
+561 TSEPEQ
-575 NTPTPEPEDAPP
+575 STPTPEPQDAPP
-587 ETAPTP
+587 EPVPTP
-593 EAQDT
+593 EDQPT
-598 PEPENEPPREDEPN
+598 PESENEPPQEDEPN
-612 QEPEIPRHLTWL
+612 QEPEIPRHLAWL
-624 WWLLALLLL
+624 WWLLALLLV

-641 LWTQPKRVAARA
+641 FLTQPRRMAARA
-653 RDEMGRWSAWLQAL
+653 RDEMGRWSVWVQAL

-672 IMGLPRQRNESPI
+672 VMGLPRQKNESPI
-685 AYMKRLDSLSRIHAE
+685 AYMKRLDTLSRIHAE

-706 CMALVFYGHLS
+706 CMALVFYGHLT
-717 PEPEETDMAREAYA
+717 PEPEETDMAREAFDA
-731 GLFHGLTGPQR
+731 LLHGMTRPQR

>member
-1 MREILRHG
+1 
-9 ILAFLLGLGLLLSML
+9 
-24 GSVGLLGEGIWAA
+24 
-37 AVLLGLTAALSL
+37 
-49 CAGKRLTRLILAA
+49 
-62 VLTGSAAAWLFLLG
+62 
-76 GMGTLTEILRAATLH
+76 
-91 FSGLKTAIPMVGMET
+91 
-106 ALLLAVPVA
+106 
-115 LLSYAVTASSVGAYP
+115 
-130 SLAVTVL
+130 
-137 PAMLLWLTDQP
+137 
-148 LHLPWLSPA
+148 
-157 VLAVIALAATG
+157 
-168 HQEPPALR
+168 
-176 RVLPL
+176 
-181 ALGITLAAF
+181 
-190 LLSPADGVTIQP
+190 
-202 LKDAADRLRTQILD
+202 
-216 RFMFTAPRNV
+216 
-226 FTLASEGYYPQGQN
+226 
-240 QLGGTAM
+240 
-247 PTDHPVML
+247 ML

-292 WQGKRSETF
+292 WQNKRTETF
-301 DMVLPEGALGED
+301 DMALPEGALGED
-313 SGLMATAQVSVQMLD
+313 SGLMASAQVSVQLLD

-341 SLSPGGELIPHFNTG
+341 ILNPGGELIPHFNTG
-356 SEIFVTRDLQAGDT
+356 SEIFVTRDLEAGDT

-377 MVAGDAGLG
+377 MTAGDAGLS

-393 KTADPHYAQVL
+393 KSADPHYAQIM
-404 QDYTSL
+404 QDYTAL
-410 PDHLQSQLYDL
+410 PAHLQTQLYDL

-498 YLADPDEN
+498 YLAEPDEN

-536 VQSRSAAPP
+536 AQSRASTPP
-545 EDQLPPEEQPP
+545 EDQLPPEEQKP
-556 EEQPA
+556 EEQP
-561 PEPTSNTSPPEPEQ
+561 TSEPEQ
-575 NTPTPEPEDAPP
+575 STPTPEPQDAPP
-587 ETAPTP
+587 EPVPTP
-593 EAQDT
+593 EDQPT
-598 PEPENEPPREDEPN
+598 PESENEPPQEDEPN
-612 QEPEIPRHLTWL
+612 QEPEIPRHLAWL
-624 WWLLALLLL
+624 WWLLALLLV

-641 LWTQPKRVAARA
+641 FLTQPRRMAARA
-653 RDEMGRWSAWLQAL
+653 RDEMGRWSVWVQAL

-672 IMGLPRQRNESPI
+672 VMGLPRQKNESPI
-685 AYMKRLDSLSRIHAE
+685 AYMKRLDTLSRIHAE

-706 CMALVFYGHLS
+706 CMALVFYGHLT
-717 PEPEETDMAREAYA
+717 PEPEETDMAREAFDA
-731 GLFHGLTGPQR
+731 LLHGMTRPQR

>member
-24 GSVGLLGEGIWAA
+24 GSVGLLGEGFFAA

-49 CAGKRLTRLILAA
+49 CSGRRFTHLILCAA
-62 VLTGSAAAWLFLLG
+62 LSGMAAAWLFLLG
-76 GMGTLTEILRAATLH
+76 GMGTLTEILRAVTLH
-91 FSGLKTAIPMVGMET
+91 FSGLKTAIPMVGRET

-115 LLSYAVTASSVGAYP
+115 LCSYAVTSRGVGAYP
-130 SLAVTVL
+130 ALAVTVL
-137 PAMLLWLTDQP
+137 PAVLLWLTDQP
-148 LHLPWLSPA
+148 SLLPWLAPS
-157 VLAVIALAATG
+157 VLAVIALAATAN
-168 HQEPPALR
+168 QETPALR

-181 ALGITLAAF
+181 ALVITLGAF

-240 QLGGTAM
+240 QLGGTAT

-292 WQGKRSETF
+292 WQNKRTETF
-301 DMVLPEGALGED
+301 DMALPEGALGED
-313 SGLMATAQVSVQMLD
+313 SGLMASAQVSVQLLD

-341 SLSPGGELIPHFNTG
+341 ILNPGGELIPHFNTG
-356 SEIFVTRDLQAGDT
+356 SEIFVTRDLAAGDT

-377 MVAGDAGLG
+377 MAAGDAGLG

-393 KTADPHYAQVL
+393 KSADPHYAQIM
-404 QDYTSL
+404 QDYTAL
-410 PDHLQSQLYDL
+410 PAHLQTQLYDL

-498 YLADPDEN
+498 YLAEPDEN

-536 VQSRSAAPP
+536 AQSRASTPP
-545 EDQLPPEEQPP
+545 EDQLPPEEQKP
-556 EEQPA
+556 EEQP
-561 PEPTSNTSPPEPEQ
+561 TSEPEQ
-575 NTPTPEPEDAPP
+575 STPTPEPQDAPP
-587 ETAPTP
+587 EPVPTP
-593 EAQDT
+593 EDQPT
-598 PEPENEPPREDEPN
+598 PEPENEPPQEDEPN
-612 QEPEIPRHLTWL
+612 QEPEMPRHPAWL
-624 WWLLALLLL
+624 WWLLALLLV

-641 LWTQPKRVAARA
+641 FLTQPRRMAARA
-653 RDEMGRWSAWLQAL
+653 RDEMGRWSVWVQAL

-672 IMGLPRQRNESPI
+672 VMGLPRQKNESPI
-685 AYMKRLDSLSRIHAE
+685 AYMKRLDTLSRIHAE

-706 CMALVFYGHLS
+706 CMALVFYGHLT
-717 PEPEETDMAREAYA
+717 PEPEETDMAREAFDA
-731 GLFHGLTGPQR
+731 LLHGMTRPQR

>member
-24 GSVGLLGEGIWAA
+24 GSVGLLGEGFFAA

-49 CAGKRLTRLILAA
+49 CSGRRFTHLILCAA
-62 VLTGSAAAWLFLLG
+62 LSGMAAAWLFLLG
-76 GMGTLTEILRAATLH
+76 GMGTLTEILRAVTLH
-91 FSGLKTAIPMVGMET
+91 FSGLKTAIPMVSRET

-115 LLSYAVTASSVGAYP
+115 LCSYAVTSRGVGAYP
-130 SLAVTVL
+130 ALAVTVL
-137 PAMLLWLTDQP
+137 PAVLLWLTDQP
-148 LHLPWLSPA
+148 SLLPWLAPS
-157 VLAVIALAATG
+157 VLAVIALAATAN
-168 HQEPPALR
+168 QETPALR

-181 ALGITLAAF
+181 ALVITLGAF

-240 QLGGTAM
+240 QLGGTAT

-255 VKTPRRTYLRGS
+255 VKTPRRAYLRGS

-292 WQGKRSETF
+292 WQNKRTETF
-301 DMVLPEGALGED
+301 DMALPEGALGED
-313 SGLMATAQVSVQMLD
+313 SGLMASAQVSVQLLD

-341 SLSPGGELIPHFNTG
+341 ILNPGGELIPHFNTG
-356 SEIFVTRDLQAGDT
+356 SEIFVTRDLEAGDT

-377 MVAGDAGLG
+377 MTAGDAGLS

-393 KTADPHYAQVL
+393 KSADPHYAQIM
-404 QDYTSL
+404 QDYTAL
-410 PDHLQSQLYDL
+410 PAHLQTQLYDL

-428 TESAYDRAF
+428 TETAYDRAF

-498 YLADPDEN
+498 YLAEPDEN

-536 VQSRSAAPP
+536 AQSRASTPP
-545 EDQLPPEEQPP
+545 EDQLPPEEQKP
-556 EEQPA
+556 EEQP
-561 PEPTSNTSPPEPEQ
+561 TSEPEQ
-575 NTPTPEPEDAPP
+575 STPTPEPQDAPP
-587 ETAPTP
+587 EPVPTP
-593 EAQDT
+593 EDQPT
-598 PEPENEPPREDEPN
+598 PEPENEPPQEDEPN
-612 QEPEIPRHLTWL
+612 QEPEMPRHPAWL
-624 WWLLALLLL
+624 WWLLALLLV

-641 LWTQPKRVAARA
+641 FLTQPRRMAARA
-653 RDEMGRWSAWLQAL
+653 RDEMGRWSVWVQAL

-672 IMGLPRQRNESPI
+672 VMGLPRQKNESPI
-685 AYMKRLDSLSRIHAE
+685 AYMKRLDTLSRIHTE

-706 CMALVFYGHLS
+706 CMALVFYGHLT
-717 PEPEETDMAREAYA
+717 PEPEETDMAREAFDA
-731 GLFHGLTGPQR
+731 LLHGMTRPQR

>member
-24 GSVGLLGEGIWAA
+24 GSVGLLGEGIFAA

-49 CAGKRLTRLILAA
+49 CSGRRFTHLILCAA
-62 VLTGSAAAWLFLLG
+62 LSGMAVAWLFLLG
-76 GMGTLTEILRAATLH
+76 GMETLTEILRAVTLH
-91 FSGLKTAIPMVGMET
+91 FSGLKTAIPMVGRET

-115 LLSYAVTASSVGAYP
+115 LCSYAVTSRGVGAYP
-130 SLAVTVL
+130 ALAVTVL
-137 PAMLLWLTDQP
+137 PAVLLWLTDQP
-148 LHLPWLSPA
+148 SLLPWLAPS
-157 VLAVIALAATG
+157 VLAVIALAATAN
-168 HQEPPALR
+168 QETPALR

-181 ALGITLAAF
+181 ALVITLGAF

-240 QLGGTAM
+240 QLGGTAT

-292 WQGKRSETF
+292 WQNKRTETF
-301 DMVLPEGALGED
+301 DMALPEGALGED
-313 SGLMATAQVSVQMLD
+313 SGLMASAQVSVQLLD

-341 SLSPGGELIPHFNTG
+341 ILNPGGELIPHFNTG
-356 SEIFVTRDLQAGDT
+356 SEIFVTRDLEAGDT

-377 MVAGDAGLG
+377 MTAGDAGLS

-393 KTADPHYAQVL
+393 KSADPHYAQIM
-404 QDYTSL
+404 QDYTAL
-410 PDHLQSQLYDL
+410 PAHLQTQLYDL

-498 YLADPDEN
+498 YLAEPDEN

-545 EDQLPPEEQPP
+545 EGQTPPEEQQP
-556 EEQPA
+556 EEQP
-561 PEPTSNTSPPEPEQ
+561 TQEPEQ

-587 ETAPTP
+587 EPVPTP

-612 QEPEIPRHLTWL
+612 QEPETPHRLTWL

-641 LWTQPKRVAARA
+641 LWTQPQRVAARA

-685 AYMKRLDSLSRIHAE
+685 AYMKRLDSLSRVHAE

-717 PEPEETDMAREAYA
+717 PEPEETDMAREAFE
-731 GLFHGLTGPQR
+731 GLRQSLTGPQR

>member
-24 GSVGLLGEGIWAA
+24 GSVGLLGEGLGAA
-37 AVLLGLTAALSL
+37 AVLLGLTAVLSL
-49 CAGKRLTRLILAA
+49 CSGRRFTRLILAA
-62 VLTGSAAAWLFLLG
+62 VLAGAAAAWLFLLG

-91 FSGLKTAIPMVGMET
+91 FSGLKTAIPMVGRET

-115 LLSYAVTASSVGAYP
+115 ILSYAVTSRSVGAYP
-130 SLAVTVL
+130 ALAVTVL
-137 PAMLLWLTDQP
+137 PAVLLWLTDQP
-148 LHLPWLSPA
+148 SLLPWLSPA
-157 VLAVIALAATG
+157 VLAVIALAAAG
-168 HQEPPALR
+168 SQETPALR

-181 ALGITLAAF
+181 ALVITLAAF

-301 DMVLPEGALGED
+301 DMALPGGALGED
-313 SGLMATAQVSVQMLD
+313 SGLMAAAQVSVQLLD

-393 KTADPHYAQVL
+393 KTADPHYAQIL

-421 AREICAG
+421 AREVCAG
-428 TESAYDRAF
+428 ADSPYDRAF
-437 AIQNYL
+437 ALQNYL

-453 EPQPENIDF
+453 ELQPENIDF

-498 YLADPDEN
+498 YLAEPDEN

-536 VQSRSAAPP
+536 VQSRTAAPP
-545 EDQLPPEEQPP
+545 EGQTPPEEQQPD
-556 EEQPA
+556 EQP
-561 PEPTSNTSPPEPEQ
+561 TQEPEQ
-575 NTPTPEPEDAPP
+575 NTPTPESEDAPP
-587 ETAPTP
+587 EPVPTP

-598 PEPENEPPREDEPN
+598 PEPENEPPQEDEPN
-612 QEPEIPRHLTWL
+612 QEPETPHHLTWL

-641 LWTQPKRVAARA
+641 LWTQPQRMATRA
-653 RDEMGRWSAWLQAL
+653 RDEMGRWSVWLQAL

-706 CMALVFYGHLS
+706 CMALVFYGRLS
-717 PEPEETDMAREAYA
+717 PEPEETDMAREAYTV
-731 GLFHGLTGPQR
+731 LLHGLTGLQR

-749 AFTPEKKRRF
+749 AFSPEKKRRF

>member
-1 MREILRHG
+1 M
-9 ILAFLLGLGLLLSML
+9 MP
-24 GSVGLLGEGIWAA
+24 
-37 AVLLGLTAALSL
+37 ALVNTL
-49 CAGKRLTRLILAA
+49 CITVI
-62 VLTGSAAAWLFLLG
+62 
-76 GMGTLTEILRAATLH
+76 
-91 FSGLKTAIPMVGMET
+91 

-115 LLSYAVTASSVGAYP
+115 LCSYAVTSRGVGAYP
-130 SLAVTVL
+130 ALAVTVL
-137 PAMLLWLTDQP
+137 PAVLLWLTDQP
-148 LHLPWLSPA
+148 SLLPWLAPS
-157 VLAVIALAATG
+157 VLAVIALAATAN
-168 HQEPPALR
+168 QETPALR

-181 ALGITLAAF
+181 ALVITLGAF

-240 QLGGTAM
+240 QLGGTAT

-292 WQGKRSETF
+292 WQNKRTETF
-301 DMVLPEGALGED
+301 DMALPEGALGED
-313 SGLMATAQVSVQMLD
+313 SGLMASAQVSVQLLD

-341 SLSPGGELIPHFNTG
+341 ILNPGGELIPHFNTG
-356 SEIFVTRDLQAGDT
+356 SEIFVTRDLEAGDT

-377 MVAGDAGLG
+377 MTAGDAGLS

-393 KTADPHYAQVL
+393 KSADPHYAQIM
-404 QDYTSL
+404 QDYTAL
-410 PDHLQSQLYDL
+410 PAHLQTQLYDL

-498 YLADPDEN
+498 YLAEPDEN

-536 VQSRSAAPP
+536 AQSRASTPP
-545 EDQLPPEEQPP
+545 EDQLPPEEQEP
-556 EEQPA
+556 EEQP
-561 PEPTSNTSPPEPEQ
+561 TSEPEQ
-575 NTPTPEPEDAPP
+575 STPTPEPQDAPP
-587 ETAPTP
+587 EPVPTP
-593 EAQDT
+593 EDQPT
-598 PEPENEPPREDEPN
+598 PESENEPPQEDEPN
-612 QEPEIPRHLTWL
+612 QEPEIPRHLAWL
-624 WWLLALLLL
+624 WWLLALLLV

-641 LWTQPKRVAARA
+641 FLTQPRRMAARA
-653 RDEMGRWSAWLQAL
+653 RDEMGRWSVWVQAL

-672 IMGLPRQRNESPI
+672 VMGLPRQKNESPI
-685 AYMKRLDSLSRIHAE
+685 AYMKRLDTLSRIHAE

-706 CMALVFYGHLS
+706 CMALVFYGHLT
-717 PEPEETDMAREAYA
+717 PEPEETDMAREAFDA
-731 GLFHGLTGPQR
+731 LLHGMTRPQR

>member
-24 GSVGLLGEGIWAA
+24 GSVGLLGEGIFAA

-49 CAGKRLTRLILAA
+49 CSGRRFTHLILCAA
-62 VLTGSAAAWLFLLG
+62 LSGMAVAWLFLLG
-76 GMGTLTEILRAATLH
+76 GMETLTEILRAVTLH
-91 FSGLKTAIPMVGMET
+91 FSGLKTAIPMVGRET

-115 LLSYAVTASSVGAYP
+115 LCSYAVTSRGVGAYP
-130 SLAVTVL
+130 ALAVTVL
-137 PAMLLWLTDQP
+137 PAVLLWLTDQP
-148 LHLPWLSPA
+148 SLLPWLAPS
-157 VLAVIALAATG
+157 VLAVIALAATAN
-168 HQEPPALR
+168 QETPALR

-181 ALGITLAAF
+181 ALVITLGAF

-240 QLGGTAM
+240 QLGGTAT

-279 TLAGRRYLWTSRQ
+279 TLEGRRYLWTSRQ
-292 WQGKRSETF
+292 WQNKRTETF
-301 DMVLPEGALGED
+301 DMALPEGALGED
-313 SGLMATAQVSVQMLD
+313 SGLMASAQVSVQLLD

-341 SLSPGGELIPHFNTG
+341 ILNPWGELIPHFNPG
-356 SEIFVTRDLQAGDT
+356 SEIFVTRDLEAGDT

-377 MVAGDAGLG
+377 MTAGDAGLS

-393 KTADPHYAQVL
+393 KSADPHYAQIM
-404 QDYTSL
+404 QDYTAL
-410 PDHLQSQLYDL
+410 PAHLQTQLYDL

-487 MAGLPARYVEG
+487 MAGLPARYGEG
-498 YLADPDEN
+498 YLAEPDEN

-536 VQSRSAAPP
+536 AQSRASTPP
-545 EDQLPPEEQPP
+545 EDQLPPEEQEP
-556 EEQPA
+556 EEQP
-561 PEPTSNTSPPEPEQ
+561 TSEPEQ
-575 NTPTPEPEDAPP
+575 STPTPEPQDAPP
-587 ETAPTP
+587 EPVPTP
-593 EAQDT
+593 EDQPT
-598 PEPENEPPREDEPN
+598 PESENEPPQEDEPN
-612 QEPEIPRHLTWL
+612 QEPEIPRHLAWL
-624 WWLLALLLL
+624 WWLLALLLV

-641 LWTQPKRVAARA
+641 FLTQPRRMAARA
-653 RDEMGRWSAWLQAL
+653 RDEMGRWSVWVQAL

-672 IMGLPRQRNESPI
+672 VMGLPRQKNESPI
-685 AYMKRLDSLSRIHAE
+685 AYMKRLDTLSRIHAE

-706 CMALVFYGHLS
+706 CMALVFYGHLT
-717 PEPEETDMAREAYA
+717 PEPEETDMAREAFDA
-731 GLFHGLTGPQR
+731 LLHGMTRPQR

>member
-24 GSVGLLGEGIWAA
+24 GSVGLLGEGIFAA

-49 CAGKRLTRLILAA
+49 CSGRRFTHLILCAA
-62 VLTGSAAAWLFLLG
+62 LSGMAAAWLFLLG
-76 GMGTLTEILRAATLH
+76 GMGTLTEILRAVTLH
-91 FSGLKTAIPMVGMET
+91 FSGLKTAIPMVGRET

-115 LLSYAVTASSVGAYP
+115 LCSYAVTSRGVGAYP
-130 SLAVTVL
+130 ALAVTVL
-137 PAMLLWLTDQP
+137 PAVLLWLTDQP
-148 LHLPWLSPA
+148 SLLPWLAPS
-157 VLAVIALAATG
+157 VLAVIALAATAN
-168 HQEPPALR
+168 QETPALR

-181 ALGITLAAF
+181 ALVITLGAF

-240 QLGGTAM
+240 QLGGTAT

-255 VKTPRRTYLRGS
+255 VKTPRRAYLRGS

-292 WQGKRSETF
+292 WQNKRTETF
-301 DMVLPEGALGED
+301 DMALPEGALGED
-313 SGLMATAQVSVQMLD
+313 SGLMASAQVSVQLLD

-341 SLSPGGELIPHFNTG
+341 ILNPGGELIPHFNTG
-356 SEIFVTRDLQAGDT
+356 SEIFVTRDLEAGDT

-377 MVAGDAGLG
+377 MTAGDAGLS

-393 KTADPHYAQVL
+393 KSADPHYAQIM
-404 QDYTSL
+404 QDYTAL
-410 PDHLQSQLYDL
+410 PAHLQTQLYDL

-498 YLADPDEN
+498 YLAEPDEN

-536 VQSRSAAPP
+536 AQSRASTPP
-545 EDQLPPEEQPP
+545 EDQLPPEEQKP
-556 EEQPA
+556 EEQP
-561 PEPTSNTSPPEPEQ
+561 TSEPEQ
-575 NTPTPEPEDAPP
+575 STPTPEPQDAPP
-587 ETAPTP
+587 EPVPTP
-593 EAQDT
+593 EDQPT
-598 PEPENEPPREDEPN
+598 PEPENEPPQEDEPN
-612 QEPEIPRHLTWL
+612 QEPEMPRHPAWL
-624 WWLLALLLL
+624 WWLLALLLV

-641 LWTQPKRVAARA
+641 FLTQPRRMAARA
-653 RDEMGRWSAWLQAL
+653 RDEMGRWSVWVQAL

-672 IMGLPRQRNESPI
+672 VMGLPRQKNESPI
-685 AYMKRLDSLSRIHAE
+685 AYMKRLDTLSRIHTE

-706 CMALVFYGHLS
+706 CMALVFYGHLT
-717 PEPEETDMAREAYA
+717 PEPEETDMAREAFDA
-731 GLFHGLTGPQR
+731 LLHGMTRPQR

>member
-24 GSVGLLGEGIWAA
+24 GSVGLLGEGIFAA

-49 CAGKRLTRLILAA
+49 CSGRRFTHLILCAA
-62 VLTGSAAAWLFLLG
+62 LSGMAAAWLFLLG
-76 GMGTLTEILRAATLH
+76 GMGTLTEILRAVTLH
-91 FSGLKTAIPMVGMET
+91 FSGLKTAIPMVGRET

-115 LLSYAVTASSVGAYP
+115 LCSYAVTSRGVGAYP
-130 SLAVTVL
+130 ALAVTVL
-137 PAMLLWLTDQP
+137 PAVLLWLTDQP
-148 LHLPWLSPA
+148 SLLPWLAPS
-157 VLAVIALAATG
+157 VLAVIALAATAN
-168 HQEPPALR
+168 QETPALR

-181 ALGITLAAF
+181 ALAITLGAF

-240 QLGGTAM
+240 QLGGTAT

-292 WQGKRSETF
+292 WQNKRTETF
-301 DMVLPEGALGED
+301 DMALPEGALGED
-313 SGLMATAQVSVQMLD
+313 SGLMASAQVSVQLLD

-341 SLSPGGELIPHFNTG
+341 ILNPGGELIPHFNTG
-356 SEIFVTRDLQAGDT
+356 SEIFVTRDLEAGDT

-377 MVAGDAGLG
+377 MTAGDAGLS

-393 KTADPHYAQVL
+393 KSADPHYAQIM
-404 QDYTSL
+404 QDYTAL
-410 PDHLQSQLYDL
+410 PAHLQTQLYDL

-498 YLADPDEN
+498 YLAEPDEN

-536 VQSRSAAPP
+536 AQSRASTPP
-545 EDQLPPEEQPP
+545 EDQLPPEEQQP
-556 EEQPA
+556 EEQP
-561 PEPTSNTSPPEPEQ
+561 TSEPEQ
-575 NTPTPEPEDAPP
+575 STPTPEPQDAPP
-587 ETAPTP
+587 EPVPTP
-593 EAQDT
+593 EDQPT
-598 PEPENEPPREDEPN
+598 PEPENEPPQEDEPN
-612 QEPEIPRHLTWL
+612 QEPEIPRHLAWL
-624 WWLLALLLL
+624 WWLLALLLV

-641 LWTQPKRVAARA
+641 FLTQPRRMAARA
-653 RDEMGRWSAWLQAL
+653 RDEMGRWSVWVQAL

-672 IMGLPRQRNESPI
+672 VMGLPRQKNESPI
-685 AYMKRLDSLSRIHAE
+685 AYMKRLDTLSRIHAE

-706 CMALVFYGHLS
+706 CMALVFYGHLT
-717 PEPEETDMAREAYA
+717 PEPEETDMAREAFDA
-731 GLFHGLTGPQR
+731 LLHGMTRPQR